1 MDNLS
6 FEQLLKIYRLVDID
20 DAHEGNLLLEN
31 EDLVATLKF
40 LISVQNYSAAQIT
53 LLDAEDSDL
62 QVGRSVRLQVGPPK
76 TSLGLLVKDF
86 DALLKTDGALLR
98 EPPRY
103 FLIDEKISSDDRP
116 ANQIQVRY
124 RQFIGVMKLIAEAAS
139 YVDETRR
146 ELVFITD
153 TKVVIPLRLSG
164 RDIDELDV
172 AMTTK
177 LVGLFSDIIHRE
189 QKLAI
194 LSQSLIK
201 LVSSQGAPA
210 RLAFTF
216 RNLDAIVDEVAN
228 GYRLFASSFSYAKV
242 RGEMEAARVDLIG
255 KIHKTIVDIQGQLLG
270 IPVATIVVAAQLKE
284 APDCG
289 LPFWG
294 NTAVIFGAWVFIALL
309 TVAIV
314 NQYLTLKVIAED
326 VARQQSKLKNEYAAL
341 GGAITKAFD
350 GLDGRIKYHK
360 TALAI
365 IGSVAVASA
374 LVATISYVHLSVKS
388 VRYCFGV

>member
-1 MDNLS
+1 MDDFS
-6 FEQLLKIYRLVDID
+6 FEQLLEIYRRVDIG
-20 DAHEGNLLLEN
+20 DAGEGTLLLEN
-31 EDLVATLKF
+31 QELVKTLK
-40 LISVQNYSAAQIT
+40 LLVSAQNYRAAQIS
-53 LLDAEDSDL
+53 LLDTEDSDL
-62 QVGRSVRLQVGPPK
+62 EVGRSVRLHIGAPK

-98 EPPRY
+98 EPSSY
-103 FLIDEKISSDDRP
+103 FLIDEKISSEDRP

-124 RQFIGVMKLIAEAAS
+124 RQLIGVMKLIAEAAS

-153 TKVVIPLRLSG
+153 SKIVIPLRLSG
-164 RDIDELDV
+164 EDIQELDV
-172 AMTTK
+172 AMTAK
-177 LVGLFSDIIHRE
+177 LAALFSDTIHRE

-194 LSQSLIK
+194 LAQSLVK
-201 LVSSQGAPA
+201 LVSSQGASV
-210 RLAFTF
+210 RLAFAL
-216 RNLDAIVDEVAN
+216 RNLADIVDEVSN
-228 GYRLFASSFSYAKV
+228 GYRLFASSFSYSKV
-242 RGEMEAARVDLIG
+242 RGEMEAARLDLIG

-309 TVAIV
+309 MVAIV

-326 VARQQSKLKNEYAAL
+326 VERQQRKLKNEYAAL
-341 GGAITKAFD
+341 GDAITNAFD
-350 GLDGRIKYHK
+350 GLDGRIIYHK
-360 TALAI
+360 AALVIVGLVALAA
-365 IGSVAVASA
+365 AV
-374 LVATISYVHLSVKS
+374 VATISYLHLSA
-388 VRYCFGV
+388 RTAAYCAGI